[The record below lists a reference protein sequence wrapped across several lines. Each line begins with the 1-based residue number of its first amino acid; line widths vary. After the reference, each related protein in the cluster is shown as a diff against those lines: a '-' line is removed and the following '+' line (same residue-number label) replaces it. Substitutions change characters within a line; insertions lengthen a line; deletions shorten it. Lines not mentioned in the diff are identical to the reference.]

1 MSISTRSLA
10 GLLCVGLLGASGGA
24 LADVTEAEVEHI
36 LTRVGRSQCVFVRN
50 GREHPAA
57 DAESHLRMK
66 YRKGARYVDST
77 EDFIERLASSSS
89 WTKDPYQIR
98 CPGQTET
105 TASVWL
111 HSMLRDYRR
120 TPPGH
125 APSL

>member
-10 GLLCVGLLGASGGA
+10 GLLCVGLLGGSGGA
-24 LADVTEAEVEHI
+24 LADAAEAEIEHI
-36 LTRVGRSQCVFVRN
+36 LIRVGQSQCVFIRN

-89 WTKDPYQIR
+89 WTKEPYQIR

-111 HSMLRDYRR
+111 HSMLRDYRG
-120 TPPGH
+120 TPLAN
-125 APSL
+125 APPL